1 LKKIHRSAFV
11 QYSAGE
17 MFALVADIASYPNF
31 LPWCGGA
38 CLQMQQPAMVEA
50 AITIAY
56 KGVNKTFV
64 TRNTLQ
70 PNTLMEMKLIEGPF
84 RHLHGVWRFTP
95 LAERACK
102 VEFELEFEAVN
113 RVVGAVLNPVFNN
126 IANHMVDAFHKRAV
140 ELYGKR

>member
-1 LKKIHRSAFV
+1 MYGA
-11 QYSAGE
+11 AE
-17 MFALVADIASYPNF
+17 MFALVADVASYPKF

-38 CLQMQQPAMVEA
+38 HLMKQEPNLVEA

-70 PNTLMEMKLIEGPF
+70 PNESMEMKLVEGPF
-84 RHLHGVWRFTP
+84 RHLHGLWRFTP
-95 LAERACK
+95 LDERACK
-102 VEFELEFEAVN
+102 IEFELEFEAAN
-113 RVVGAVLNPVFNN
+113 RVVGAVLNPVFHN

>member
-11 QYSAGE
+11 MYSAAE
-17 MFALVADIASYPNF
+17 MYALVADVPSYPTF

-38 CLQMQQPAMVEA
+38 HLVNEAPGIIEA

-56 KGVNKTFV
+56 RGVNKTFV
-64 TRNTLQ
+64 TRNRLLS
-70 PNTLMEMKLIEGPF
+70 NESIDMELVEGPF
-84 RHLHGVWRFTP
+84 RHLRGLWRFTP
-95 LAERACK
+95 LDERACK
-102 VEFELEFEAVN
+102 IEFELEFEAAN

-126 IANHMVDAFHKRAV
+126 IANHMVDAFHSRAI